1 MAFVSTR
8 PSAPVRFGSWRLHPD
23 RRVTWPYTLVCS
35 IPASG
40 WFCGMGGAV
49 YGGALALLADYAVL
63 GAVQSLQ
70 PPGRRAWATLD
81 LNVRYLR
88 PLSPG
93 EGRLYA
99 RARTVHHGHRLAV
112 TTVDIT
118 DADPRPAVLADASV
132 ILLPGLRWSGLERLT
147 DEAHE
152 LTPSMRDDSQVPG
165 GR

>member
-1 MAFVSTR
+1 MPRSPLSNLLGAQVEQ
-8 PSAPVRFGSWRLHPD
+8 VGEGM
-23 RRVTWPYTLVCS
+23 VVCS

-70 PPGRRAWATLD
+70 PPGRAWATLD

-93 EGRLYA
+93 GGRLYA
-99 RARTVHHGHRLAV
+99 RARLVHHGHRRAV
-112 TTVDIT
+112 TSVEIT
-118 DADPRPAVLADASV
+118 DSDPRPAVLADASV
-132 ILLPGLRWSGLERLT
+132 ILLPGLRWSDLDRLT
-147 DEAHE
+147 DETHE
-152 LTPSMRDDSQVPG
+152 LASPVHGEAHIPN